1 MHLELFIERA
11 ADIAFFLILE
21 YDKCFWLDQ
30 AVIVLDGHDGGLEHF
45 RMANQCVLDLERRY
59 PNAAD
64 LEHIVRAA
72 AEGVHA
78 IRTPHV
84 FVTGAGPLAH
94 KRAARFLTLI
104 PVAGRGRFAAH
115 PKLADFIV
123 SNILPSIV
131 NQPEVVTVHRHAG
144 CTVLHGIRKVGQ
156 KKMPYR
162 SSRRRSRCRC
172 QIFASR
178 LCRHVPATARRPK
191 NKAAIGGTCFPSC
204 IRDRQA
210 WRRKASAPRK
220 TSSAGIRAASRTRS
234 AASAAPDRAPRS
246 RRPTSDTTLRRRG
259 HRRRTASARK
269 RSRRLHGCRCGAAPR
284 CARCSSASNAHASF
298 PSAFRSCRMNR
309 ASTRPHRHRFWP
321 APSLRSRPPIKCPAA
336 APTPGRRRPRQFP

>member
-1 MHLELFIERA
+1 MCRPTSLLAQSASARPNCRCSSPKTATQDERAAASAVSAVQINPLVSQQEALDFSGRSLWQAVDKFNPARILPRTDRALHMNLELFIERP
-11 ADIAFFLILE
+11 ADIAFFLIFE
-21 YDKCFWLDQ
+21 HDKCFWLDQ
-30 AVIVLDGHDGGLEHF
+30 AVIVFDGHDGGLENL

-64 LEHIVRAA
+64 LEHIVSAA

-115 PKLADFIV
+115 PKLADFSV

-156 KKMPYR
+156 KKMPHLGR
-162 SSRRRSRCRC
+162 ADAVDDVDTELLLPGFTNMDW
-172 QIFASR
+172 QR
-178 LCRHVPATARRPK
+178 LAGREAESYPARHVFWLAVG
-191 NKAAIGGTCFPSC
+191 IGKHC
-204 IRDRQA
+204 
-210 WRRKASAPRK
+210 
-220 TSSAGIRAASRTRS
+220 GIKLSLIHISEPTRLGMIS
-234 AASAAPDRAPRS
+234 
-246 RRPTSDTTLRRRG
+246 
-259 HRRRTASARK
+259 
-269 RSRRLHGCRCGAAPR
+269 
-284 CARCSSASNAHASF
+284 
-298 PSAFRSCRMNR
+298 
-309 ASTRPHRHRFWP
+309 
-321 APSLRSRPPIKCPAA
+321 
-336 APTPGRRRPRQFP
+336 